1 MSDLIE
7 RALRGLIL
15 EKRRSFSVRWR
26 GRFKAVRGKD
36 ERYKALAEKYL

>member
-1 MSDLIE
+1 
-7 RALRGLIL
+7 
-15 EKRRSFSVRWR
+15 VRWR